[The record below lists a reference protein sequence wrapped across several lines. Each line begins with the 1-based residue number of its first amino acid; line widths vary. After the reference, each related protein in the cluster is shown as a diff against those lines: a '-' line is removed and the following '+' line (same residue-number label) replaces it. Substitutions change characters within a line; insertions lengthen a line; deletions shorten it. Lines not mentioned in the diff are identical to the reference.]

1 MQNRSIFG
9 VFSIQ
14 MRRVRFIY
22 TRAYADHVQYP
33 IPREIQGD
41 TVKTVHQT
49 GARGLIL
56 LRIVRRVLLVVT
68 LRRQAL
74 LLRGPLLLQTVY
86 LYLRAIETSASWE
99 NWVSWMCQSATC
111 KKILPKSLGESCHS
125 GGRLNS
131 SDARY

>member
-1 MQNRSIFG
+1 
-9 VFSIQ
+9 

-74 LLRGPLLLQTVY
+74 LLRGPLLDIIIVINI
-86 LYLRAIETSASWE
+86 RE
-99 NWVSWMCQSATC
+99 
-111 KKILPKSLGESCHS
+111 
-125 GGRLNS
+125 
-131 SDARY
+131 